1 MVKAFSQN
9 IRIHIIFFIFF
20 WKNFEYAFEIV
31 LKIILLKSGTY
42 YV

>member
-20 WKNFEYAFEIV
+20 LEEFRIRIRNSFKNY
-31 LKIILLKSGTY
+31 LT
-42 YV
+42 